1 MVNCNNQCGW
11 LQLSMRLDN
20 SKMSLCF
27 EFVVGWQ
34 KQVGLNARAPLLIP
48 IAGYRLP
55 GIPRPI
61 RMRYVRISFHVPYA
75 KFHAILH
82 MSRCH

>member
-20 SKMSLCF
+20 SKMSFCF
-27 EFVVGWQ
+27 RFFRWLA

>member
-20 SKMSLCF
+20 SKMSFCSSNF
-27 EFVVGWQ
+27 RWQ
-34 KQVGLNARAPLLIP
+34 ANQVGFNARAPLLIP

>member
-11 LQLSMRLDN
+11 LQLPMRLDN
-20 SKMSLCF
+20 SKMSVSKFSLA
-27 EFVVGWQ
+27 G

-61 RMRYVRISFHVPYA
+61 RMLYDRIPFHVPYA

>member
-1 MVNCNNQCGW
+1 MVNCNNQCCY

-20 SKMSLCF
+20 SKMSCF
-27 EFVVGWQ
+27 RCVRWLA

>member
-11 LQLSMRLDN
+11 LQLPMRLGN
-20 SKMSLCF
+20 SKMCF
-27 EFVVGWQ
+27 ARCFRWLA

>member
-11 LQLSMRLDN
+11 LQLPMRLDI
-20 SKMSLCF
+20 SKMSFFRFFRWLA
-27 EFVVGWQ
+27 

>member
-20 SKMSLCF
+20 SKMSF
-27 EFVVGWQ
+27 SRVVRWLA

>member
-11 LQLSMRLDN
+11 LQLLMRLDA
-20 SKMSLCF
+20 SKMSFFSPIFRWL
-27 EFVVGWQ
+27 E

>member
-11 LQLSMRLDN
+11 LQLSMRLDD
-20 SKMSLCF
+20 SKMSCF
-27 EFVVGWQ
+27 PIFRWLA

-61 RMRYVRISFHVPYA
+61 RMRYVRISFHMPCA